1 MTIREAIG
9 IDLIGRD
16 TKTEEEVSSKEKI
29 QRAIEYLGGPKAIAP
44 YIPFPLPVLAEKLK
58 SDPNLNNTSLRKWDL
73 AAGFRD
79 IILSTNQVL
88 IRGGIWELYGEKG
101 ITSAS
106 CANGVCILKTA
117 AQMLIETQK

>member
-16 TKTEEEVSSKEKI
+16 IETGEEVSGEEEI
-29 QRAIEYLGGPKAIAP
+29 RRAIEYLGGPKAIAP
-44 YIPFPLPVLAEKLK
+44 YIPFPLSVLAEKLK
-58 SDPNLNNTSLRKWDL
+58 SDPNLNNTSLHEWDL
-73 AAGFRD
+73 AAGFKD
-79 IILSTNQVL
+79 ISFSTNLAFV
-88 IRGGIWELYGEKG
+88 RGGIWELYGKKG

-106 CANGVCILKTA
+106 CAEGVSILKTA